1 VVLEVRNHHA
11 SEAGTPPRI
20 IDDDP
25 NQYIGYF
32 ENRFGEQALFVFNR
46 GTQKAILYF
55 SDAGWE
61 TEHAVVDGVAP
72 DLILGEAELQW
83 LRACWLAATGNR

>member
-1 VVLEVRNHHA
+1 
-11 SEAGTPPRI
+11 
-20 IDDDP
+20 
-25 NQYIGYF
+25 
-32 ENRFGEQALFVFNR
+32 VFNR

-55 SDAGWE
+55 GDAGWE